1 MEKISKA
8 IVEFDI
14 DNIKNLV
21 NQALEAG
28 IPALDIVT
36 KGMAKGMEIV
46 GKKYEEKEYF
56 LAELIMAGEVMKTG
70 MEVLEP
76 HLKATPVGR
85 KGVVVIG
92 TVKGDLHDIG
102 KNIVIT
108 LLKSSG
114 FEVHDLGVDVDA
126 QRFVEKVKETNADIL
141 ALSALLTTTMVEM
154 ENVIK
159 ALKEAS
165 IRDKVKVIVGGAPI
179 TEEFA
184 SKIGADA
191 FAVDRRHGGHTHIY
205 FLALDPQA
213 DPSILRQAFLGD
225 IHVGH
230 HLDARDNRRLEPLQL
245 RRHRGLVQH
254 AVYPIANP
262 QLGFHGLEMDVGS
275 TILIGFPDDLVD
287 ELYYRSFLIQLLQIF
302 GTYFFFWRDLDTAV
316 FHDALDGVG
325 TDTVES
331 LGRLGNLFGSAQH
344 KADTQAGGQSQGF
357 RQTLSEGIV
366 SCYLEGP
373 VLGGYRH
380 DVELKDYA
388 GGEFFQN
395 LLINGKIGQPQV
407 LHTGGRG
414 QGAEEFFFSGESQ
427 FHHCIG
433 KGDSLFP
440 LMAKNILYLRRVE
453 KTATFENAGQAVSGR
468 SCIHPSVTGSSRF
481 KIRPPFF
488 LVNQGALIAF
498 AAPGVFRRPA
508 AVCLPRR
515 RRVCRG

>member
-1 MEKISKA
+1 LEKISKA

-108 LLKSSG
+108 LLRSSG

-165 IRDKVKVIVGGAPI
+165 IRDKVKVI
-179 TEEFA
+179 
-184 SKIGADA
+184 
-191 FAVDRRHGGHTHIY
+191 
-205 FLALDPQA
+205 
-213 DPSILRQAFLGD
+213 
-225 IHVGH
+225 
-230 HLDARDNRRLEPLQL
+230 
-245 RRHRGLVQH
+245 
-254 AVYPIANP
+254 
-262 QLGFHGLEMDVGS
+262 
-275 TILIGFPDDLVD
+275 
-287 ELYYRSFLIQLLQIF
+287 
-302 GTYFFFWRDLDTAV
+302 
-316 FHDALDGVG
+316 G
-325 TDTVES
+325 TD
-331 LGRLGNLFGSAQH
+331 N
-344 KADTQAGGQSQGF
+344 GGV
-357 RQTLSEGIV
+357 R
-366 SCYLEGP
+366 
-373 VLGGYRH
+373 
-380 DVELKDYA
+380 
-388 GGEFFQN
+388 
-395 LLINGKIGQPQV
+395 
-407 LHTGGRG
+407 
-414 QGAEEFFFSGESQ
+414 
-427 FHHCIG
+427 
-433 KGDSLFP
+433 
-440 LMAKNILYLRRVE
+440 
-453 KTATFENAGQAVSGR
+453 FEDR
-468 SCIHPSVTGSSRF
+468 S
-481 KIRPPFF
+481 
-488 LVNQGALIAF
+488 
-498 AAPGVFRRPA
+498 
-508 AVCLPRR
+508 
-515 RRVCRG
+515 